1 MNDMIRLI
9 KPYIEYA
16 DVEQGFKD
24 IFASGMFTKGQNVDA
39 FRAELCSYTGAKHA
53 HLATSATTALSAC
66 LKLLDIGPG
75 DEVLVSDFSFPATG
89 NVVEDVGA
97 RPVFIDVSLETFNML
112 TPALIAK
119 ITPKTKAVI
128 AVDAFGNPS
137 GMHEIARIC
146 KEHNLPFIEDAACA
160 IGSSEHGVPV
170 GNIADMTCFSF
181 HPRKLLTTG
190 EGGAIT
196 LNNAKWSAWLDTKL
210 NHGASGM
217 LGFGMDFVEYG
228 YNYRL
233 SEPQALMGRVQLKKI
248 DSIVAERNEV
258 RQQFIERLGDAGF
271 QPQVRTKGVVHNV
284 QSLVF
289 RVPEHVSRDKLIL
302 QMKERGIET
311 TIGTY
316 CMSGTTYYRNKYHDV
331 QPNAETLQR
340 TTLTLPCYRGVDVKL
355 VCDTLLQ
362 LIKQ

>member
-1 MNDMIRLI
+1 M
-9 KPYIEYA
+9 
-16 DVEQGFKD
+16 
-24 IFASGMFTKGQNVDA
+24 
-39 FRAELCSYTGAKHA
+39 
-53 HLATSATTALSAC
+53 
-66 LKLLDIGPG
+66 KLL
-75 DEVLVSDFSFPATG
+75 
-89 NVVEDVGA
+89 
-97 RPVFIDVSLETFNML
+97 
-112 TPALIAK
+112 
-119 ITPKTKAVI
+119 
-128 AVDAFGNPS
+128 
-137 GMHEIARIC
+137 
-146 KEHNLPFIEDAACA
+146 EHNLPFIEDAACA

-196 LNNAKWSAWLDTKL
+196 LNKADWSAWLDTKL

-217 LGFGMDFVEYG
+217 QGFGMDFVEYG

-248 DSIVAERNEV
+248 DAIVAERNEV

-271 QPQVRTKGVVHNV
+271 QPQMRTKDVVHNV

-289 RVPEHVSRDKLIL
+289 RVPEHVNRDKLIL

>member
-1 MNDMIRLI
+1 MNNMIRLI
-9 KPYIEYA
+9 KPYIEYS

-24 IFASGMFTKGQNVDA
+24 IFASGMFTKGQHVDA
-39 FRAELCSYTGAKHA
+39 FRAELCSYTGAKYA

-66 LKLLDIGPG
+66 LKLLEIGPG

-89 NVVEDVGA
+89 NVVEDLGA
-97 RPVFIDVSLETFNML
+97 RPVFVDVSLETFNML
-112 TPALIAK
+112 TDSLLAQ

-137 GMHEIARIC
+137 GMHRIAEIC
-146 KEHNLPFIEDAACA
+146 KAHELPFIEDAACA
-160 IGSSEHGVPV
+160 IGSSENGVAV
-170 GNIADMTCFSF
+170 GNLADMTCFSF

-196 LNNAKWSAWLDTKL
+196 LNNRDWSIWFDTKL

-217 LGFGMDFVEYG
+217 LGFGMDFVDYG

-248 DSIVAERNEV
+248 DAIVEERNEV
-258 RQQFIERLGDAGF
+258 RQQYIDRLEDAGF
-271 QPQVRTKGVVHNV
+271 KPQLRNEGVVHNV

-289 RVPEHVSRDKLIL
+289 RVPSHVDRDKLIL
-302 QMKERGIET
+302 QMKENGIET

-316 CMSGTTYYRNKYHDV
+316 CMSGTTYYRNKYRDV
-331 QPNAETLQR
+331 QPNSEALQR
-340 TTLTLPCYRGVDVKL
+340 TTITLPCYRGVDVER
-355 VCDTLLQ
+355 VCQTLLDH
-362 LIKQ
+362 IK